1 MNNRASPT
9 PSIRT
14 AAQIRALASPLRQ
27 EILDTL
33 DAVGPCSIAQLA
45 EHLGR
50 APDTLYFHVK
60 HLLRTRLVVEKERKQ
75 LGRHVF
81 AIYDLVARPMRIDR
95 RKASRK
101 DMLKV
106 AGGILRLALRD
117 YGRGFDHT
125 SAEFEGS
132 GRNHWVARAQG
143 YLDASGI
150 AELNE
155 RMESLLEF
163 VRSTPPRR
171 GSTPIAFAFAF
182 TPIAL
187 RRGVKGVGPT
197 RRNRGA
203 PARSSA
209 PSRSTPTRR
218 NGKPRNPKR
227 SP

>member
-1 MNNRASPT
+1 MKNRASPT

-33 DAVGPCSIAQLA
+33 DAEGPCSIAQLA

-50 APDTLYFHVK
+50 AADTLYFHVK
-60 HLLRTRLVVEKERKQ
+60 HLLRTRLLVEKERKQ

-81 AIYDLVARPMRIDR
+81 AIYDLVARPLRIDR
-95 RKASRK
+95 RKASRT
-101 DMLKV
+101 DMLRV

-117 YGRGFDHT
+117 YDRGFDHAN
-125 SAEFEGS
+125 AEFEGTS
-132 GRNHWVARAQG
+132 RNHWVARAQG
-143 YLDASGI
+143 YLDAAGI

-163 VRSTPPRR
+163 VRSAPPRP
-171 GSTPIAFAFAF
+171 GSSPIAFAFAF
-182 TPIAL
+182 TPIAP
-187 RRGVKGVGPT
+187 RRGAKGIEPT
-197 RRNRGA
+197 RSRRGA

-209 PSRSTPTRR
+209 PSRSAAASRH
-218 NGKPRNPKR
+218 GKPRNHKK